1 MQLFNQFNA
10 RLLEDGQFNIFA
22 GVFKNM
28 IFVFITILTFVVQVI
43 MVEIGG
49 QVTKCFALNTNQN
62 LICLAFGSFEMIWGV
77 LLKFTPM
84 GMW

>member
-22 GVFKNM
+22 GVFKNW
-28 IFVFITILTFVVQVI
+28 IFVFITVLTFAVQI
-43 MVEIGG
+43 TMVEIGG
-49 QVTKCFALNTNQN
+49 QITKCFALNTNQN
-62 LICLAFGSFEMIWGV
+62 LICLAFGAFEMIWGIF
-77 LLKFTPM
+77 LKFTPM